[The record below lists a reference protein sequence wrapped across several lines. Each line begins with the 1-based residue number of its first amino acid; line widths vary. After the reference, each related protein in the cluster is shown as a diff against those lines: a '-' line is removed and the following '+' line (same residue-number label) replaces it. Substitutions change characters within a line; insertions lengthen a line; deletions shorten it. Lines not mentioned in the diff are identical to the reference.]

1 MAIDESW
8 DHGQATAVETG
19 GSLGNADLVA
29 RTDSDNL
36 GAPYEERHAVSY
48 RTCSIDEPY
57 LLNGDGHDLP
67 SHAIGMSRSLEPG
80 TGSRY
85 PATSNTDFFKGI

>member
-8 DHGQATAVETG
+8 DHGQATAVDAG
-19 GSLGNADLVA
+19 RAFRDAHIVA

-80 TGSRY
+80 TRCRY

>member
-1 MAIDESW
+1 MAIDESR
-8 DHGQATAVETG
+8 DHGETTAVETG
-19 GSLGNADLVA
+19 GSLRNADLAA
-29 RTDSDNL
+29 RTDCDNL
-36 GAPYEERHAVSY
+36 RAPYEDRHVVLDRS
-48 RTCSIDEPY
+48 RPIDEPY